1 MWKQAAFFSS
11 LLPLA
16 VALPLFGQGGAGPGF
31 NERAVERRPSPED
44 RAGIYMLDFFFK
56 DPRVITVDIPGRGRS
71 FVWYLWYQV
80 GNATGEPRR
89 FYPSFV
95 WVCHDTDTVH
105 YDEILP
111 TAMATIRRLE
121 DPDNL
126 YDVKNSV
133 TIWKEPI
140 PVSKEFNE
148 RGERIA
154 FPKLVT
160 GAATWAN
167 IDRRSTQFSIL
178 VFGLS
183 DGFTIVDDPDG
194 KPILRKKALKL
205 NFRRLGDELSANSNQ
220 IQYQGFEWIYAT
232 SDMRVPVLSDPPPAK
247 KPAANP

>member
-1 MWKQAAFFSS
+1 MFSRAS
-11 LLPLA
+11 GLSILVLSA
-16 VALPLFGQGGAGPGF
+16 VAVPLLGQGGAGTGF
-31 NERAVERRPSPED
+31 NERAVEHKPSPED

-56 DPRVITVDIPGRGRS
+56 DPRVLTVDVPGRGRS

-89 FYPSFV
+89 FYPNFV

-105 YDEILP
+105 HDEILP
-111 TAMATIRRLE
+111 TAMASIRRQE
-121 DPDNL
+121 DADNL
-126 YDVKNSV
+126 YDIKNSV

-140 PVSKEFNE
+140 PVSKEFND

-160 GAATWAN
+160 GVATWAN
-167 IDRRSTQFSIL
+167 IDRKSTQFSIL

-183 DGFTIVDDPDG
+183 DGFTMVDDPDG

-205 NFRRLGDELSANSNQ
+205 KFRRLGDELTAASSQ
-220 IQYQGFEWIYAT
+220 VQYQGYEWIYAT

-247 KPAANP
+247 KPTAAP